1 MMTPRAM
8 GHSAPLPW
16 NVSHTVDRSAL
27 LAEAR
32 VAYGGRRYA
41 DAYRGLAAAREG
53 AGLPD
58 DDLRRLADAAWWLG
72 HLSECLA
79 LTEELHQHYLEQGY
93 VDRAA
98 VQAIDLA
105 GMFFMRGEPALGSG
119 WLSRARKLL
128 ADQPRGAGHA
138 LLMYVDLSGA
148 LEAGQLDV
156 ATTGAAELQQ
166 LGRELGDPTYVA
178 LGLLVEGLAEI
189 RRGHLGEGFGL
200 LDEAMLPVLADTVA
214 REFAGNI
221 YCTIIAIC
229 EDIVDIA
236 RARQWTAATERWL
249 ESFTDAVMFQGV
261 CRAHRVHLLATD
273 GDWDRAE
280 AEAQQVVAELADL
293 NNDAIAEAE
302 YQLAETYRL
311 RGRSEDARAAFD
323 LAAARGRDPQ
333 PGAALLDLAS
343 GRIDRA
349 WAEISA
355 AVAAYSDSPFR
366 CAPMLRAQVEI
377 GLAAGHVTAATSA
390 YQRLRRISETYP
402 TPGFRAWAD
411 QAQGAVFV
419 AAGDASAAL
428 APLQAAAAAYHRMQ
442 APYDAACV
450 ELLLARAYRMRG
462 DPGEA
467 ETHGD
472 AAEALFGRLGLS
484 QPASAQT
491 HLPLP
496 AGITNREA
504 EVLRLVAGGASN
516 RQVGD
521 RLCISEATV
530 RRHLANIFRKL
541 DVSSRTA
548 ASAWAHEHGLLQ

>member
-1 MMTPRAM
+1 MANA
-8 GHSAPLPW
+8 G
-16 NVSHTVDRSAL
+16 DRDAL

-32 VAYGGRRYA
+32 AAYDRRRYA
-41 DAYRGLAAAREG
+41 DTYRRLMAARESV
-53 AGLPD
+53 GLPD
-58 DDLRRLADAAWWLG
+58 DDLRRLADAAWWIG

-79 LTEELHQHYLEQGY
+79 LTEELHRHYLEQGY

-98 VQAIDLA
+98 LQAIDLA
-105 GMFFMRGEPALGSG
+105 GMFFMRGEPAPGSG

-128 ADQPRGAGHA
+128 TDQPRGAGHA
-138 LLMYVDLSGA
+138 MLMYVDLSGA
-148 LEAGQLDV
+148 LEEEQLDV
-156 ATTGAAELQQ
+156 ATTGARELQQ
-166 LGRELGDPTYVA
+166 LGGELGDQTYVA

-189 RRGHLGEGFGL
+189 RRGRLREGFSL

-214 REFAGNI
+214 RELAGNI

-249 ESFTDAVMFQGV
+249 ESFSDAVMFQGV

-280 AEAQQVVAELADL
+280 AEARQVVTELADL

-302 YQLAETYRL
+302 YQLGETYRL
-311 RGRSEDARAAFD
+311 RGRAEDAWTAYD

-333 PGAALLDLAS
+333 PGAALLELAS
-343 GRIDRA
+343 GRADRA
-349 WAEISA
+349 WAAITA
-355 AVAAYSDSPFR
+355 AVAAASARPFR

-377 GLAAGHVTAATSA
+377 GLAAGHLAAVTSA
-390 YQRLRRISETYP
+390 YERLRRISETYP

-411 QAQGAVFV
+411 QAEGAVLV
-419 AAGDASAAL
+419 AAGDPSAAL
-428 APLQAAAAAYHRMQ
+428 APLQAAAAAYYQIR

-450 ELLLARAYRMRG
+450 ELLLADAHRLRG
-462 DPGEA
+462 DQGET

-472 AAEALFGRLGLS
+472 AARALFAKLDLA
-484 QPASAQT
+484 PPPSAET
-491 HLPLP
+491 HKPLP
-496 AGITNREA
+496 AGLTNREA
-504 EVLRLVAGGASN
+504 EVLRLVASGASN
-516 RQVGD
+516 REVGD
-521 RLCISEATV
+521 RLWISEATV

-548 ASAWAHEHGLLQ
+548 ASAWAHERGLLR

>member
-1 MMTPRAM
+1 
-8 GHSAPLPW
+8 
-16 NVSHTVDRSAL
+16 VSHAVDRAAL
-27 LAEAR
+27 LAAAR
-32 VAYGGRRYA
+32 AAYGRRRYA

-72 HLSECLA
+72 HVSECLA
-79 LTEELHQHYLEQGY
+79 LTEELHRHYLDQGY

-119 WLSRARKLL
+119 WLSRARRLL
-128 ADQPRGAGHA
+128 ADRPRGAGHA
-138 LLMYVDLSGA
+138 MLMYVDLSGA
-148 LEAGQLDV
+148 LEDEQLDI
-156 ATTGAAELQQ
+156 ATAGAAELQQ

-189 RRGHLGEGFGL
+189 RRGRLREGFGL

-249 ESFTDAVMFQGV
+249 KSFTDAVMFQGV

-280 AEAQQVVAELADL
+280 AEARQVVAELADL

-302 YQLAETYRL
+302 YQLGETYRL
-311 RGRSEDARAAFD
+311 HGRAEDARAAYD

-333 PGAALLDLAS
+333 PGAALLEFAS
-343 GRIDRA
+343 DRIDRA
-349 WAEISA
+349 WAEITA
-355 AVAAYSDSPFR
+355 AVAAYSAHPFR

-377 GLAAGHVTAATSA
+377 GLAAGHVAAATSA
-390 YQRLRRISETYP
+390 YERLRRISETYS

-411 QAQGAVFV
+411 QAHGAVLV
-419 AAGDASAAL
+419 AAGDPSAAL
-428 APLQAAAAAYHRMQ
+428 APLQAAAAAYYQMR

-450 ELLLARAYRMRG
+450 ELLLAEAHRMCG
-462 DPGEA
+462 DQGEA

-472 AAEALFGRLGLS
+472 AAGALFARLGLS
-484 QPASAQT
+484 PPASAQT
-491 HLPLP
+491 HIPLP
-496 AGITNREA
+496 AGLTNREA
-504 EVLRLVAGGASN
+504 EVLRLVAGGVSN
-516 RQVGD
+516 REVGD
-521 RLCISEATV
+521 RLFISEATV

-548 ASAWAHEHGLLQ
+548 ASAWAHERGLLR

>member
-1 MMTPRAM
+1 
-8 GHSAPLPW
+8 
-16 NVSHTVDRSAL
+16 VSHAVDRASL
-27 LAEAR
+27 IAEAR
-32 VAYGGRRYA
+32 VAYGRRRYA

-72 HLSECLA
+72 HVSECLA
-79 LTEELHQHYLEQGY
+79 LTEELHRHYLEQGY

-119 WLSRARKLL
+119 WLSRGRRLL
-128 ADQPRGAGHA
+128 AGRPRGAGHA
-138 LLMYVDLSGA
+138 MLMYVDLSGA
-148 LEAGQLDV
+148 LEDEQLDV
-156 ATTGAAELQQ
+156 ATAGAAELQQ

-189 RRGHLGEGFGL
+189 RRGRLREGFGL

-236 RARQWTAATERWL
+236 RARQWTAATEHWL

-280 AEAQQVVAELADL
+280 AEARQVVAELADL

-302 YQLAETYRL
+302 YQLGETYRL
-311 RGRSEDARAAFD
+311 RGRGEDAQAAYD

-333 PGAALLDLAS
+333 PGAALLELAS

-349 WAEISA
+349 WAEITA
-355 AVAAYSDSPFR
+355 AVAAYSARPFR

-377 GLAAGHVTAATSA
+377 GLAAGHVAAATSA
-390 YQRLRRISETYP
+390 YERLRRISETYS

-411 QAQGAVFV
+411 QACGAVLV
-419 AAGDASAAL
+419 AAGDQSAAL
-428 APLQAAAAAYHRMQ
+428 APLRAAAAAYYQMR
-442 APYDAACV
+442 APYDAARV
-450 ELLLARAYRMRG
+450 ELLLADAHRMRG
-462 DPGEA
+462 DQGEA

-472 AAEALFGRLGLS
+472 AAGALLARLGLS
-484 QPASAQT
+484 PPSALT

-496 AGITNREA
+496 GGLTNREA

-516 RQVGD
+516 REVGD
-521 RLCISEATV
+521 RLWISEATV

-548 ASAWAHEHGLLQ
+548 ASAWAYEHGLLR

>member
-1 MMTPRAM
+1 
-8 GHSAPLPW
+8 
-16 NVSHTVDRSAL
+16 
-27 LAEAR
+27 
-32 VAYGGRRYA
+32 
-41 DAYRGLAAAREG
+41 
-53 AGLPD
+53 
-58 DDLRRLADAAWWLG
+58 
-72 HLSECLA
+72 
-79 LTEELHQHYLEQGY
+79 
-93 VDRAA
+93 
-98 VQAIDLA
+98 
-105 GMFFMRGEPALGSG
+105 
-119 WLSRARKLL
+119 
-128 ADQPRGAGHA
+128 
-138 LLMYVDLSGA
+138 
-148 LEAGQLDV
+148 
-156 ATTGAAELQQ
+156 
-166 LGRELGDPTYVA
+166 
-178 LGLLVEGLAEI
+178 
-189 RRGHLGEGFGL
+189 
-200 LDEAMLPVLADTVA
+200 VA

-419 AAGDASAAL
+419 AAGDASAGL

-496 AGITNREA
+496 AGLTNREA

-521 RLCISEATV
+521 RLSISEATV

-548 ASAWAHEHGLLQ
+548 ASAWAHERGLLR